1 MMKDVIISISGEQ
14 GIDNESDTVELTT
27 VGRFGEKNGSYYLGY
42 DETEMM
48 GVGSSVKT
56 SIYIKPDKSVVLQR
70 TGSVE
75 SRLVV
80 EEGKRSVCC
89 YNTAAG
95 ELLIGIFGEKVKT
108 DLTPK
113 GGEISMKYTID
124 SNLRLV
130 SRNSV
135 KISVKEVK

>member
-1 MMKDVIISISGEQ
+1 MMKDVIINISGEQ
-14 GIDNESDTVELTT
+14 GIDSEFDTIELTT
-27 VGRFGEKNGSYYLGY
+27 VGRFGEKNGSYYLTY
-42 DETEMM
+42 DETEMLS
-48 GVGSSVKT
+48 VGGAVKT
-56 SIYIKPDKSVVLQR
+56 GIYIKPDKSVILQR

-75 SRLVV
+75 SRLIV

-89 YNTAAG
+89 YNTSAG
-95 ELLIGIFGEKVKT
+95 ELLIGIFGERVKT

-135 KISVKEVK
+135 KISVREVK

>member
-1 MMKDVIISISGEQ
+1 MMKDVIINISGEQ
-14 GIDNESDTVELTT
+14 GIDNDSDTIELTT
-27 VGRFGEKNGSYYLGY
+27 VGRFGEKNGSYYLTY
-42 DETEMM
+42 DETEMLS
-48 GVGSSVKT
+48 VGGAVKT
-56 SIYIKPDKSVVLQR
+56 GIYIKPDKSVVLQH

-75 SRLVV
+75 SRLIV

-89 YNTAAG
+89 YNTSAG

-135 KISVKEVK
+135 KISVREVK

>member
-14 GIDNESDTVELTT
+14 GIDSDSDTIDLTT
-27 VGRFGEKNGSYYLGY
+27 VGRFGEKNGSYYLTY
-42 DETEMM
+42 DETEMLGM
-48 GVGSSVKT
+48 GGAVKT
-56 SIYIKPDKSVVLQR
+56 GIYIKPDKSVVLQR
-70 TGSVE
+70 TGAVE

-80 EEGKRSVCC
+80 EQGKRSICC
-89 YNTAAG
+89 YNTSAG
-95 ELLIGIFGEKVKT
+95 ELLIGIFGERVKT

-124 SNLRLV
+124 SDLRLI

-135 KISVKEVK
+135 KISVREVK

>member
-1 MMKDVIISISGEQ
+1 MMKDVIINISGEQ
-14 GIDNESDTVELTT
+14 GIDNDSDKIELTT
-27 VGRFGEKNGSYYLGY
+27 VGRFGEKNGSYYLTY
-42 DETEMM
+42 DETEMLE
-48 GVGSSVKT
+48 VGGAVKT
-56 SIYIKPDKSVVLQR
+56 GIYIKPDKSVILQR

-89 YNTAAG
+89 YNTSAG

>member
-1 MMKDVIISISGEQ
+1 MMKDVIINISGEQ
-14 GIDNESDTVELTT
+14 GIDNDSDTIELTT
-27 VGRFGEKNGSYYLGY
+27 VGRFGEKNGSYYLTY
-42 DETEMM
+42 DETEMLL
-48 GVGSSVKT
+48 VGGAVKT
-56 SIYIKPDKSVVLQR
+56 GIYIKPDKSVILQR

-75 SRLVV
+75 SRLLV

-89 YNTAAG
+89 YNTSAG

>member
-1 MMKDVIISISGEQ
+1 M
-14 GIDNESDTVELTT
+14 
-27 VGRFGEKNGSYYLGY
+27 LG
-42 DETEMM
+42 M
-48 GVGSSVKT
+48 GGSVKT
-56 SIYIKPDKSVVLQR
+56 VIDIKPDKSVVLQR

-75 SRLVV
+75 SRLIV

-89 YNTAAG
+89 YIASAG

-135 KISVKEVK
+135 KISVREVK

>member
-1 MMKDVIISISGEQ
+1 MMKDVIINISGEQ
-14 GIDNESDTVELTT
+14 GIDSEFDTIELTT
-27 VGRFGEKNGSYYLGY
+27 VGRFGEKNGSYYLTY
-42 DETEMM
+42 DETEMLS
-48 GVGSSVKT
+48 VGGAVKT
-56 SIYIKPDKSVVLQR
+56 GIYIKPDKSVILQR

-75 SRLVV
+75 SRLIV

-89 YNTAAG
+89 YNTSAG

-130 SRNSV
+130 SRNYV
-135 KISVKEVK
+135 KISVREVK

>member
-14 GIDNESDTVELTT
+14 GIDSDSDTIELTT
-27 VGRFGEKNGSYYLGY
+27 VGRFGEKNGSYYLTY
-42 DETEMM
+42 DETEMLGM
-48 GVGSSVKT
+48 GGAVKT
-56 SIYIKPDKSVVLQR
+56 GIYIKPDKSVVLQR
-70 TGSVE
+70 TGAVE

-80 EEGKRSVCC
+80 EQGKRSICC
-89 YNTAAG
+89 YYTSAG
-95 ELLIGIFGEKVKT
+95 ELLIGIFGERVKT

-124 SNLRLV
+124 SDLRLI

-135 KISVKEVK
+135 KISVREVK

>member
-14 GIDNESDTVELTT
+14 GIDSDSDTIELTT
-27 VGRFGEKNGSYYLGY
+27 VGRFGEKNGSYYLTY
-42 DETEMM
+42 DESEMLGM
-48 GVGSSVKT
+48 GGTVKT
-56 SIYIKPDKSVVLQR
+56 GIYIRPDKSVVLQR

-80 EEGKRSVCC
+80 EEGKRSICC
-89 YNTAAG
+89 YNTSAG

-108 DLTPK
+108 DLTSK
-113 GGEISMKYTID
+113 GGEISMKYSID
-124 SNLRLV
+124 SNLRLI

-135 KISVKEVK
+135 KISVREVK

>member
-1 MMKDVIISISGEQ
+1 
-14 GIDNESDTVELTT
+14 
-27 VGRFGEKNGSYYLGY
+27 
-42 DETEMM
+42 MM
-48 GVGSSVKT
+48 GVGGSVKT
-56 SIYIKPDKSVVLQR
+56 GIYIKPDKSVILQR

-89 YNTAAG
+89 YNTSAG

-108 DLTPK
+108 DLSSC

>member
-1 MMKDVIISISGEQ
+1 MMKDVIINISGEQ
-14 GIDNESDTVELTT
+14 GIDNDSDKIELTT
-27 VGRFGEKNGSYYLGY
+27 VGRFGEKDGSYYLGY

-48 GVGSSVKT
+48 GVGGFVKT
-56 SIYIKPDKSVVLQR
+56 SIYIKPDNSVILQR

-89 YNTAAG
+89 YNTSAG

-135 KISVKEVK
+135 KISVREVK

>member
-1 MMKDVIISISGEQ
+1 MMKDVIINISGEQ
-14 GIDNESDTVELTT
+14 GIDNESDTIELTT
-27 VGRFGEKNGSYYLGY
+27 VGRFGEKNGSYYLTY
-42 DETEMM
+42 DETEMLSA
-48 GVGSSVKT
+48 GGAVKT
-56 SIYIKPDKSVVLQR
+56 GIYIKPDKSVILQR

-75 SRLVV
+75 SRLIV

-89 YNTAAG
+89 YNTSAG
-95 ELLIGIFGEKVKT
+95 ELLIGIFGERVKT

-135 KISVKEVK
+135 KISVREVK

>member
-14 GIDNESDTVELTT
+14 GIDNDSDVIELTT
-27 VGRFGEKNGSYYLGY
+27 VGRFGEKNGSYYLSY
-42 DETEMM
+42 DETEML
-48 GVGSSVKT
+48 GTGGSVKT
-56 SIYIKPDKSVVLQR
+56 GIYIKPDKSVILQR

-80 EEGKRSVCC
+80 EEGKRSVCF
-89 YNTAAG
+89 YNTSAG

-108 DLTPK
+108 DLTPC

-130 SRNSV
+130 SRNYV
-135 KISVKEVK
+135 KISVREVK

>member
-14 GIDNESDTVELTT
+14 GIDSDSDTIELTT
-27 VGRFGEKNGSYYLGY
+27 VGRFGEKNGNYYLTY
-42 DETEMM
+42 DETEMLGM
-48 GVGSSVKT
+48 GAVKT
-56 SIYIKPDKSVVLQR
+56 GIYIKPDKSVVLQR

-89 YNTAAG
+89 YNTSVG

-108 DLTPK
+108 NLTPT

-124 SNLRLV
+124 SDLRLI
-130 SRNSV
+130 SRNYV
-135 KISVKEVK
+135 KISVREVE